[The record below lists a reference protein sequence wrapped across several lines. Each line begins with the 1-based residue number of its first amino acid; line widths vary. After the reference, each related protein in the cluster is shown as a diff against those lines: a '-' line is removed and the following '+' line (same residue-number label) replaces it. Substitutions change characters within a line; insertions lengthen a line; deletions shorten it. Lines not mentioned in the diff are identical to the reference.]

1 MEATAETHRM
11 FSMSYICC
19 REASK
24 LPPVC
29 VIMGTL
35 CFMNTQAQNN
45 ENNND
50 NNILLVCVIMVTLC
64 FTSTQAH
71 NVWHT
76 WGFE

>member
-45 ENNND
+45 ENND
-50 NNILLVCVIMVTLC
+50 IPLVCVIMVTLC